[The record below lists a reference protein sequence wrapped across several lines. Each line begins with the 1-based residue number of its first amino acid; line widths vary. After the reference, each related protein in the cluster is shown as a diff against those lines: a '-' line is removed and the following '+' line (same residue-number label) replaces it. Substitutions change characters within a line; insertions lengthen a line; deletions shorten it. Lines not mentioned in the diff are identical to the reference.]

1 MLTVDYGGG
10 GGGGGQILSAHI
22 NDQDIDSMKQ
32 EKKVVSRKTLK
43 IF

>member
-1 MLTVDYGGG
+1 MLMVDYG

-22 NDQDIDSMKQ
+22 NYQDIDSMKQ